1 MQISGVSLALTWPH
15 RLCLLRVLL
24 CVTATATSFPLS
36 KRTRGGDT
44 APAFSGQHGYLQFT
58 WEVGL
63 LPSSVEFSSHRHFYK
78 LSCFWLLGMC
88 RTPAFSSLACLFT
101 ILGGFPFS
109 RLQYSGHP
117 NYQFVLVLYF
127 TIEEINRDS
136 HLLPNISLGFNKYS
150 KYFFLSHYLHQMLVM
165 VDGYTLQV
173 TSYKDETNAI
183 ILTNPN
189 LKLIP
194 SLFLTSP
201 DEKNMWLS
209 HILDQFPSLYQ
220 MAPKDSFLAHAM
232 ISLLLHFGWTWV
244 ALFVSDDMKGEQF
257 LWDLKAEM
265 IKNGICMAFT
275 EKLSA
280 PKTMYGSSDITFM
293 SRIRVSSAN
302 VHILYGETDSLIT
315 MDVAA
320 EFFLTTGKVWIM
332 TRKWDIVVYE
342 MNHMLH
348 SFHGSFSFSHHKGEI
363 PGFRHFLKRVNPS
376 QYPGDFYFSKLWLHA
391 FQCSPVG
398 SLCGKIGVCPPN
410 SSLEFMPGN
419 IDIMTI
425 SDSSY
430 FIYNA
435 VYAIAHVLHQMLLEK
450 IEMGSSGHTDKPRM
464 LPWEVNKETNY
475 MAHYDIENTVNF
487 PAGLGLMVKV
497 GEIFSKTPHDQVLI
511 INDKIIEW
519 PIGFTEN
526 SQSVCSQSCLPGFR
540 KIPQEGRPICCF
552 TCGFCP
558 ERHISN
564 QTDADH
570 CFQCSIYEYPN
581 SERTHCIPKVVI
593 FLAFEDS
600 LGMTLACIALCFSV
614 ITVVVLVFFMKH
626 KDTPIV
632 KANNRNLSY
641 ILLISL
647 FFTCILQQ
655 ITFGLVFTVAV
666 STVLAKTITVILSFK
681 IMKPGRTMRWLLVSG
696 AVNSVIPICTLI
708 QLIFCGIWLAT
719 SPPFI
724 DTDAHSEHGHIIIL
738 CNKGS
743 LTAFYCV
750 LGYLGSLALAS
761 FTVAFLARNLPD
773 TFNEAKFLTFSMLV
787 FCSVWVTFLPV
798 YHSTKGKVMVAVE
811 VFSILTSSA
820 GLLCCIFVPKCYI
833 IIMRPD
839 KNCLKNFKNRKCS
852 RGKKTF

>member
-1 MQISGVSLALTWPH
+1 VAGHVPH
-15 RLCLLRVLL
+15 SCLLQPGMFIYNSGRV
-24 CVTATATSFPLS
+24 P
-36 KRTRGGDT
+36 
-44 APAFSGQHGYLQFT
+44 
-58 WEVGL
+58 L
-63 LPSSVEFSSHRHFYK
+63 LPSSVLRASRPLCYMW
-78 LSCFWLLGMC
+78 FWK
-88 RTPAFSSLACLFT
+88 
-101 ILGGFPFS
+101 
-109 RLQYSGHP
+109 

-136 HLLPNISLGFNKYS
+136 HLLPNISLGFNVCNAFASDQFTLWSTLLWLSENIEALPNYNCQTNS
-150 KYFFLSHYLHQMLVM
+150 KSIAVISGTKSAFSAEI
-165 VDGYTLQV
+165 GTLLELYRIPQV
-173 TSYKDETNAI
+173 TYG
-183 ILTNPN
+183 PFH
-189 LKLIP
+189 P
-194 SLFLTSP
+194 
-201 DEKNMWLS
+201 MLS
-209 HILDQFPSLYQ
+209 DRDQFPSLYQ

-464 LPWEVNKETNY
+464 LPWELHPFLKKIQFINTAGDHISLDKETNY

-839 KNCLKNFKNRKCS
+839 KNCLKNFKNRKFNITRPFLKS
-852 RGKKTF
+852 S